1 MSNDNSKQ
9 TMRHELWVPYRA
21 ALEQIADAI
30 AAIPLDVQ
38 LAHNLESPPGHT
50 YSDFRDVF
58 RARHPEIFDALEQ
71 AVFARNR
78 ASHHAAREAA
88 KQRGIVKRKATLARK
103 RDLENARK
111 ADAAK
116 GEIHGR
122 AR

>member
-1 MSNDNSKQ
+1 MNTNA
-9 TMRHELWVPYRA
+9 TMRHAIWAPYRA
-21 ALEQIADAI
+21 ALEQIADVV
-30 AAIPLDVQ
+30 AALPLEVQ

-58 RARHPEIFDALEQ
+58 RARHPEIFVALEQ

-103 RDLENARK
+103 RHLENARK

-116 GEIHGR
+116 GVTH
-122 AR
+122 ARQ